1 MSVSKLH
8 REAARWYRQAE
19 DDLSAASALLSAK
32 QYAQSCFLSQQSAE
46 KALKGVGYLLDT
58 DPWGHSCTKLIGN
71 LPAEEKKAFEAIV
84 DDAKALDKLY
94 IPTRYPDS
102 LAELTPSEA
111 FTGKDADA
119 AIASAQTIL
128 SRARTRIYSTLRDS
142 ENTEE
147 SEDESTESVAD

>member
-1 MSVSKLH
+1 KV
-8 REAARWYRQAE
+8 
-19 DDLSAASALLSAK
+19 
-32 QYAQSCFLSQQSAE
+32 
-46 KALKGVGYLLDT
+46 
-58 DPWGHSCTKLIGN
+58 
-71 LPAEEKKAFEAIV
+71 FEAVV

-128 SRARTRIYSTLRDS
+128 SRAKTRIYSALRDPK
-142 ENTEE
+142 NAAKP
-147 SEDESTESVAD
+147 EDESTESVAD